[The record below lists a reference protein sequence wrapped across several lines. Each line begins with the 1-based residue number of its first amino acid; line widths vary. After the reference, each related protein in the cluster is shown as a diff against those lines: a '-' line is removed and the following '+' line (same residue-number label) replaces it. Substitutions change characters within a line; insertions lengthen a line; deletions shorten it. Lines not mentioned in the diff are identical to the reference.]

1 MRFRLTRAS
10 VKGGARGAQR
20 PDSFGEVR
28 ASTSASSGSI
38 DTEGGRRHPPSRA
51 LIFAITITGIMANTM
66 IAPAIPDILTDLGV
80 AQNAAGLVLAAATL
94 PGIVVAPV
102 IGLLADRYG
111 RREVLVPCLAAFGV
125 AGGLASFAP
134 TFGMLIFLRLLQGV
148 GSAGL
153 INLAVVVIADHWRG
167 VDRARIIG
175 QNSAML
181 TIALAVLPPLGGG
194 LTDLVGWRASF
205 APYWIG
211 VPIAAVA
218 ARVLGPSNRRD
229 VRIGE
234 QVRHAL
240 GYLRSARVLAAMGSG
255 MMLFV
260 LIFGLILTALPLY
273 LAEDFGL
280 GATERGLVLGVPAL
294 TATVG
299 ALSLGPLT
307 ARFGPRRLVLTGS
320 AVVTV
325 AFAIVAQ
332 APVLAVVVLGALL
345 YGLGEGATIPSLQAI
360 VAGAAPAS
368 SRGAVVA
375 VWVGGVRAGQSAGPL
390 LAGVALGHLGASGTF
405 WAGAGVAGALLAV
418 QILSGQPTSPPPE
431 DHDVVGRAELDW

>member
-1 MRFRLTRAS
+1 
-10 VKGGARGAQR
+10 
-20 PDSFGEVR
+20 
-28 ASTSASSGSI
+28 
-38 DTEGGRRHPPSRA
+38 
-51 LIFAITITGIMANTM
+51 M

-80 AQNAAGLVLAAATL
+80 AQSRAGLLLAAATL

-111 RREVLVPCLAAFGV
+111 RREVLVPCLAAFGM

-134 TFGMLIFLRLLQGV
+134 TFEMLIFLRLLQGV

-153 INLAVVVIADHWRG
+153 INLAVVVIADHWSG

-218 ARVLGPSNRRD
+218 ARVLGSSAGRE

-260 LIFGLILTALPLY
+260 LIFGLMLTALPLY

-307 ARFGPRRLVLTGS
+307 ARFGTRRLVLTGS

-332 APVLAVVVLGALL
+332 APVLFVVVLGALL

-405 WAGAGVAGALLAV
+405 WAGAGVAGALLAF
-418 QILSGQPTSPPPE
+418 QILSGQPTSPPPG
-431 DHDVVGRAELDW
+431 DHDMAGRVELDW

>member
-1 MRFRLTRAS
+1 M
-10 VKGGARGAQR
+10 
-20 PDSFGEVR
+20 
-28 ASTSASSGSI
+28 
-38 DTEGGRRHPPSRA
+38 
-51 LIFAITITGIMANTM
+51 IFVITITGIMANTL

-80 AQNAAGLVLAAATL
+80 AQSRAVLLLAAATL

-111 RREVLVPCLAAFGV
+111 RREVLVPCLAVFGV

-134 TFGMLIFLRLLQGV
+134 TFGTLILLRLLQGV

-153 INLAVVVIADHWRG
+153 INLAVVVIADHWNG

-181 TIALAVLPPLGGG
+181 TVGLALLPPLGGG

-211 VPIAAVA
+211 LPIAAIA
-218 ARVLGPSNRRD
+218 AKVLGSSARRD
-229 VRIGE
+229 VQIGE
-234 QVRHAL
+234 QVRTAF

-260 LIFGLILTALPLY
+260 LIFGLMLTALPLY

-299 ALSLGPLT
+299 ALSLGRLT

-325 AFAIVAQ
+325 AFAIMAQ

-405 WAGAGVAGALLAV
+405 WAGAGVAAALLAS

-431 DHDVVGRAELDW
+431 DHAMDGRVDPPW